1 MPDTSATSQFDD
13 LINKFQIINIPAN
26 PNSRYRTVDVLFTGD
41 ELLLQNIIEAYQND
55 SLFVKL
61 ISVDT
66 QVKEVMNEV
75 THAATIFIDSLIN
88 DIKIETPLS
97 YNCKNCEYKPHND
110 NHPISGFDQCWGE
123 LAKVEP
129 HILSIGQLGNINK
142 KSLNNEKK
150 EAGALGCIDELIQDK
165 KVSLNDI
172 PLELLGSNN
181 GKPFYNDRPLY
192 QLTQKSELILADLKS
207 EMALAEYP
215 LHFIDFETNN
225 MCIPLHENMRPYENV
240 MFQWSC
246 HTITHLGAKPIHTE
260 WLNTSDRF
268 PNIHFAKS
276 LKKQLAL
283 KGTFLTWSPYENT
296 QLKTIYNYLVALD
309 NPEYDE
315 LKNWLNQVV
324 SFDTDDFTKL
334 LDMHELAKKY
344 YFHPIMGGRT
354 SIKVA

>member
-1 MPDTSATSQFDD
+1 
-13 LINKFQIINIPAN
+13 
-26 PNSRYRTVDVLFTGD
+26 
-41 ELLLQNIIEAYQND
+41 
-55 SLFVKL
+55 
-61 ISVDT
+61 
-66 QVKEVMNEV
+66 
-75 THAATIFIDSLIN
+75 
-88 DIKIETPLS
+88 
-97 YNCKNCEYKPHND
+97 
-110 NHPISGFDQCWGE
+110 
-123 LAKVEP
+123 
-129 HILSIGQLGNINK
+129 
-142 KSLNNEKK
+142 
-150 EAGALGCIDELIQDK
+150 
-165 KVSLNDI
+165 
-172 PLELLGSNN
+172 
-181 GKPFYNDRPLY
+181 
-192 QLTQKSELILADLKS
+192 
-207 EMALAEYP
+207 
-215 LHFIDFETNN
+215 

-354 SIKVA
+354 SIKVALPAVLNATKSKVIEAWLREEDLYGKNENGEIINPYNLLPTPEISVGGEKIIVKEGGGAMSAYRDMLYGINKNNAEVKALYEGALKKYCKLDTLSMACIWQHWHESTNG